1 MRKLFWFGCAASV
14 TAAAFVFVTA
24 RHAQKHPAS
33 LAGNLAH
40 GAYVAVGW
48 SNPMF
53 QACRSL
59 GAKMAFTVGRT
70 LAPETAQ
77 APHTAAAP
85 CCTSMAPRCEPTTC
99 EIPQVID
106 LTKCEQME
114 LPSARYLDHRPQYI
128 PPSPDYPLESELRLM
143 EEQVAQATAEPV
155 TVIVTAG
162 GSEENEPVPSTM
174 PAAEDEGAYQQL
186 QEVEFWPEFSEVQQQ
201 DTTEVEQLPMPR
213 EVEELPEATEGADE
227 ADGVEQGEPSD
238 CQEMPEI
245 DHHKSGCPSMGGCPY
260 TGRCP
265 TPSYP
270 ATGKNRE

>member
-33 LAGNLAH
+33 LASNLAH

-106 LTKCEQME
+106 LTKCEQTEWPVRDNRFDRQLMPADLDCE
-114 LPSARYLDHRPQYI
+114 LTRE
-128 PPSPDYPLESELRLM
+128 LELM
-143 EEQVAQATAEPV
+143 EQQVAQAQAAPV

-174 PAAEDEGAYQQL
+174 PAAEDEGAFQQL

-201 DTTEVEQLPMPR
+201 DTTEVELQPMPR
-213 EVEELPEATEGADE
+213 ELEELPEATEGADE

-270 ATGKNRE
+270 TTGKDRE

>member
-33 LAGNLAH
+33 LASNLAH

-59 GAKMAFTVGRT
+59 GAKVAFTVGRT

-77 APHTAAAP
+77 APPPAAP
-85 CCTSMAPRCEPTTC
+85 CCTSMSPRCEPTTC

-106 LTKCEQME
+106 LTKYEQAEMPMNRCNTPQFIAPEVQGELACELEWME
-114 LPSARYLDHRPQYI
+114 QQAT
-128 PPSPDYPLESELRLM
+128 
-143 EEQVAQATAEPV
+143 QVAAAPV

-174 PAAEDEGAYQQL
+174 PAAEDEGAIQQL
-186 QEVEFWPEFSEVQQQ
+186 QDVEFWPEFYDVQQQ

-227 ADGVEQGEPSD
+227 ADGVEQGEPPD

-270 ATGKNRE
+270 TTGKDRE

>member
-1 MRKLFWFGCAASV
+1 
-14 TAAAFVFVTA
+14 
-24 RHAQKHPAS
+24 
-33 LAGNLAH
+33 
-40 GAYVAVGW
+40 
-48 SNPMF
+48 
-53 QACRSL
+53 
-59 GAKMAFTVGRT
+59 
-70 LAPETAQ
+70 
-77 APHTAAAP
+77 
-85 CCTSMAPRCEPTTC
+85 MAPRCEPSTC

-114 LPSARYLDHRPQYI
+114 LPIRGDRGGQQFI
-128 PPSPDYPLESELRLM
+128 PSIPSEMAAELERELEFM
-143 EEQVAQATAEPV
+143 QQQVAQTNAAPV

-174 PAAEDEGAYQQL
+174 PAAEDDGAFQQL

-201 DTTEVEQLPMPR
+201 DTTEAELLPMPR
-213 EVEELPEATEGADE
+213 ELEELPEATEGADE

-270 ATGKNRE
+270 ATGKDRE